1 MGIVMLCYAHAC
13 VRYTIK
19 RYKNNGFVKGTFES
33 PSTNAT
39 RITEYQHF
47 VVYNV
52 NDVIWDGPVD
62 LSSEAF

>member
-1 MGIVMLCYAHAC
+1 MESTWIPMFEA
-13 VRYTIK
+13 

-33 PSTNAT
+33 PSKNAT

-47 VVYNV
+47 AIYNH
-52 NDVIWDGPVD
+52 VIWDGPVD